1 MYDPCYSQKSMPTDH
16 ILSLLIAERDKLNR
30 AIEALQG
37 PAKRRGRPPKNPLA
51 VTAPA
56 KPPRQKSAAQIA
68 RDKAASA
75 RMKAYWR
82 NGKKLRRRAR
92 LRSQIPFLL

>member
-1 MYDPCYSQKSMPTDH
+1 MRNSGSDLLASLCYPQKFMPLDH

-37 PAKRRGRPPKNPLA
+37 PAKRLGRPPKNPLA
-51 VTAPA
+51 VSAAPA
-56 KPPRQKSAAQIA
+56 KRPRQKSAAQIA

-75 RMKAYWR
+75 RMRAYWAAKR
-82 NGKKLRRRAR
+82 KKQAKG
-92 LRSQIPFLL
+92 